1 MTEFGGA
8 DEKISLKLLAKH
20 CVDACVR
27 GCKEIRAVA
36 KRNKRVMDDDGNFA
50 MKKEKIK
57 HTFKDENDARSALTE
72 ADVNA
77 QSVII
82 GALRKSYGERFEHR
96 RRGRWRRE
104 RKAEGR

>member
-1 MTEFGGA
+1 MTDVGA
-8 DEKISLKLLAKH
+8 DEMADERISLKLLAKH

-36 KRNKRVMDDDGNFA
+36 KRKRVMDDGNFA
-50 MKKEKIK
+50 MKNEKIK

-77 QSVII
+77 
-82 GALRKSYGERFEHR
+82 
-96 RRGRWRRE
+96 
-104 RKAEGR
+104 